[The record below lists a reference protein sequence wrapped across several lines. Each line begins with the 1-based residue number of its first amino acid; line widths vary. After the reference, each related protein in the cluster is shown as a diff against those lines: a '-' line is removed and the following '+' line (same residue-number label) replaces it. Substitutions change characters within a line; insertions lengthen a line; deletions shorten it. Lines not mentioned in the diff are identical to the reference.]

1 MSLDKNLPSSLLV
14 LTSVFRLTESVLE
27 SSSKERTEEEIL
39 QRTLSTLPPVG
50 VSFKV
55 QSGAAAKER
64 ELEYVLHQQQLIE
77 EEERQR
83 KAMAEKEQKEM
94 EQIIMDEPPAA
105 GAGAAASGDRA
116 EEAAAPAAKR
126 MSSEMDAK
134 LRLEEQKQL
143 AEVAQALAVLAS
155 SSAVC
160 NERAELMVLVQREID
175 AYNSR
180 YAPGSQLLFDAR
192 GGSGHVAGVRE
203 EQDAGAGPEM
213 ALSMKVDSMLS
224 TLNDE
229 LSQVEDKIGQ
239 KINVLD
245 ADGDGRVTPEE
256 ISGALAT
263 LRNKLDDRLVRE
275 AIFDRLNLDTEG
287 TVRVE
292 QVLASLREKTAE
304 IDAEI
309 DEEIMRAK

>member
-1 MSLDKNLPSSLLV
+1 
-14 LTSVFRLTESVLE
+14 
-27 SSSKERTEEEIL
+27 
-39 QRTLSTLPPVG
+39 
-50 VSFKV
+50 
-55 QSGAAAKER
+55 
-64 ELEYVLHQQQLIE
+64 
-77 EEERQR
+77 
-83 KAMAEKEQKEM
+83 
-94 EQIIMDEPPAA
+94 
-105 GAGAAASGDRA
+105 
-116 EEAAAPAAKR
+116 
-126 MSSEMDAK
+126 
-134 LRLEEQKQL
+134 
-143 AEVAQALAVLAS
+143 
-155 SSAVC
+155 
-160 NERAELMVLVQREID
+160 MVLVQREID

-192 GGSGHVAGVRE
+192 GGSGYVAGVRE

-275 AIFDRLNLDTEG
+275 AIFDRLNPDTEG
-287 TVRVE
+287 
-292 QVLASLREKTAE
+292 
-304 IDAEI
+304 
-309 DEEIMRAK
+309 